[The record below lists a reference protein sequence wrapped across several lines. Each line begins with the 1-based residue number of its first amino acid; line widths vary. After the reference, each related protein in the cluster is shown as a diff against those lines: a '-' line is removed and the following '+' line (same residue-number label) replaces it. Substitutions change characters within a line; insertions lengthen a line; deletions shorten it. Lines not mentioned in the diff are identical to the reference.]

1 MKNFLLKILMWKLR
15 LIAKLT
21 IARYKPAV
29 IGITGNVGKTSA
41 KAMIYA
47 ALSADRN
54 VRASSKNFNNEL
66 GLPLNIIGGWE
77 KTGGVIFWFKVILF
91 GIGQLIIKNPRYPEI
106 LVLEYGVDRPDD
118 MKYLLD
124 IARPQLGIIT
134 AVGTVPV
141 HVEFFN
147 GPEGVAKEKA
157 KLIAQLPTTGFAI
170 LNADDPK
177 VLAMAGETRGRVIT
191 YGYSDKADIKIIN
204 FGNRLDTETGEAG
217 ISFKINYNGN
227 VVPVKMNN
235 ILGKT
240 AAYASAVGAAVGLIF
255 GVNLVKIAEN
265 FNKMETPAGRLKVMK
280 GIRGSII
287 IDDTYNASPLAMRE
301 SLEIFKNLKVKRKI
315 AVLGDML
322 EIGKYTMEAH
332 EEIGMLAAKRVDML
346 LTVGLRGNFIAEG
359 ALKNKMPKNA
369 VFTFDD
375 IHEAGHFLQEKLR
388 AGDVVLLK
396 ASQGVRLEKVVKEI
410 MAEPLRSK
418 ELLVRQD
425 KVWLAKQG
433 LYE

>member
-1 MKNFLLKILMWKLR
+1 MAVLRIL
-15 LIAKLT
+15 AKLT
-21 IARYKPAV
+21 IWRYKPSI
-29 IGITGNVGKTSA
+29 IGVTGNVGKTSA
-41 KAMIYA
+41 KMAIAA

-66 GLPLNIIGGWE
+66 GLPLNILGDWD
-77 KTGGVIFWFKVILF
+77 KTDGMFFWLKVILF
-91 GIGQLIIKNPRYPEI
+91 AKWQLIFKNPRYPEI

-118 MKYLLD
+118 MKYLLG
-124 IARPQLGIIT
+124 IARPQMGVIT
-134 AVGTVPV
+134 AVGNVPV
-141 HVEFFN
+141 HVEFFS
-147 GPEGVAKEKA
+147 GAEGVAREKV
-157 KLIAQLPTTGFAI
+157 KLVAQLPTTGFAI

-177 VLAMAGETRGRVIT
+177 VLAMRNDTRGRVIT
-191 YGYSDKADIKIIN
+191 YGFSEKADIKITN
-204 FGNRLDTETGEAG
+204 FSNRLDTETGEAG

-227 VVPVKMNN
+227 VVPIRMNN
-235 ILGKT
+235 VLGKT
-240 AAYASAVGAAVGLIF
+240 AAYASAVGAAIGMTF
-255 GVNLVKIAEN
+255 GINLVKIAEN
-265 FNKMETPAGRLKVMK
+265 LSKMEMPAGRLKVMPGMK
-280 GIRGSII
+280 GSTI

-301 SLEIFKNLKVKRKI
+301 ALEVFKNLKAKRKI

-332 EEIGMLAAKRVDML
+332 EEIGAFAAKQADIL

-375 IHEAGHFLQEKLR
+375 IHDAGHFLQEKLK

-396 ASQGVRLEKVVKEI
+396 ASQGVRMEKVVKEI

-418 ELLVRQD
+418 ELLTRQD
-425 KVWLAKQG
+425 KDWLEKQG